1 VKRFSGLAAIRKP
14 AGLTS
19 FQALGPIKRKLVSG
33 KVGHAGTL
41 DRFATG
47 LLVVMAGGYSRLAPY
62 FTALDKR
69 YLALVRFGAETA
81 TLDPEGAVVAE
92 AAPPSQAAIEA
103 ALPAFRGPILQSPPA
118 YSALH
123 IDGKRAYERVL
134 AGEEPE
140 MKPRPVVIHELELLS
155 YDGRDARIAVRC
167 SSGTYIRSLARDLA
181 LALGS
186 RASLAELERGAIGPI
201 FLDQAVLP
209 ADFSPESDLRYLDP
223 AMAAVLGLRPRR
235 LEDRFLRAF
244 RNGGLVESASL
255 LPIDGLAP
263 AESGPAAA
271 AASEASAEAGPVS
284 EPESAVF
291 SEAGDFLGLVRERPL
306 CLEYRFVLGG
316 ES

>member
-1 VKRFSGLAAIRKP
+1 MKRFSGLAAIRKP

-19 FQALGPIKRKLVSG
+19 FQALGPIKRKLGSG

-92 AAPPSQAAIEA
+92 APPPSLVALEA
-103 ALPAFRGPILQSPPA
+103 ALPAFRGPILQRPPA

-155 YDGRDARIAVRC
+155 YDGRDALIAVRC

-181 LALGS
+181 LAVGS

-201 FLDQAVLP
+201 LLEGAVLP
-209 ADFSPESDLRYLDP
+209 ADFSPEGDLRFLDP
-223 AMAAVLGLRPRR
+223 AMAAALGLRPRR

-244 RNGGLVESASL
+244 RNGGAIESASL
-255 LPIDGLAP
+255 AAIEDLAA
-263 AESGPAAA
+263 AESG
-271 AASEASAEAGPVS
+271 
-284 EPESAVF
+284 PESAVF
-291 SEAGDFLGLVRERPL
+291 SESGEFLGLVRERPR